1 MPKHEKRQG
10 IVMLRWVLMIALSY
24 VVVFGGRVRIE
35 VASLCVGFFL
45 ASNLVLVRLPARVFD
60 HRAFDFVLATLDLA
74 GITLG
79 LWLCGSAG
87 PDFFFLFFF
96 AIFLSALG
104 ERPELTAL
112 AASFAATAYLVFL
125 YPGSEWNSALLL
137 RVPFLFVAALMYGHL
152 ASRARE
158 ARARARAAELALG
171 SISQGMRTPLSGIL
185 HYAEVLRSERVSNL
199 TAEQRAGLAE
209 INAQA
214 IELLELIVS
223 RLAGVLEPKPAAAP
237 EPATITSPEA
247 SPSQPISNLRAVG

>member
-1 MPKHEKRQG
+1 MPKDEKRQA

-24 VVVFGGRVRIE
+24 VVVFGGGARIE
-35 VASLCVGFFL
+35 AAGLCVGFFL
-45 ASNLVLVRLPARVFD
+45 ASNLVLMRLPARVFD
-60 HRAFDFVLATLDLA
+60 HQAFDFLLAAFDLA
-74 GITLG
+74 GITFG

-96 AIFLSALG
+96 AIFLAALG

-125 YPGSEWNSALLL
+125 YPGSGWNSALLL
-137 RVPFLFVAALMYGHL
+137 RVPFLFIAALMYGHL
-152 ASRARE
+152 AARARE
-158 ARARARAAELALG
+158 ARARARAAEHALG
-171 SISQGMRTPLSGIL
+171 SISQDMRTPLSGIL

-223 RLAGVLEPKPAAAP
+223 RLANVLDAKPATAP
-237 EPATITSPEA
+237 EPATIPPPEPRPPAA
-247 SPSQPISNLRAVG
+247 STLRAAS